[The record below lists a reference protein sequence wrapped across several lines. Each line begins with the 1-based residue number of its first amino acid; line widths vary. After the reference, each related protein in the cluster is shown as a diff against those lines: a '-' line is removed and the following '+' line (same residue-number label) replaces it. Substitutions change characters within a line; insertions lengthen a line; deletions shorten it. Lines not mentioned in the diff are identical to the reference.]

1 MFLVTALPSLLLWLR
16 RAPAGGAAPVH
27 TQNPLALGSALR
39 FGLLLAA
46 VMLLSRLAADR
57 FGDAGVL
64 ALAGISGIVDVNAIT
79 LSVARMHQP
88 QVSAFIATLAIVLA
102 IASNSLFKT
111 GIAWWVGT
119 GGLALRVGLPLLG
132 GCAAGLGLLWLA
144 TQPATLPEPILEWWW
159 KNGR

>member
-1 MFLVTALPSLLLWLR
+1 
-16 RAPAGGAAPVH
+16 VH